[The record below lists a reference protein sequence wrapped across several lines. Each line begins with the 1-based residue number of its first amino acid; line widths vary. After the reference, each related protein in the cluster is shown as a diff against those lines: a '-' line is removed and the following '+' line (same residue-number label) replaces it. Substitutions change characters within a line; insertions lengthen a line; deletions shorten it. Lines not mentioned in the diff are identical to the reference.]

1 MRRLIQE
8 AVTNVA
14 RHVGVAAVTVQIYVT
29 AETLSIFIVDEG
41 AGFDVEQAL
50 VTGGSLGL
58 SRMRERADLL
68 GGTLTID
75 SLPGE
80 GTTIQADFP
89 AMGAI
94 ELDAAQVGELERE
107 QEGEQTH
114 EGLAA
119 RDKARDEA
127 RDLARDQWRD
137 AARDAE
143 HGAPHDQPPEP
154 KEGE

>member
-1 MRRLIQE
+1 
-8 AVTNVA
+8 
-14 RHVGVAAVTVQIYVT
+14 
-29 AETLSIFIVDEG
+29 
-41 AGFDVEQAL
+41 
-50 VTGGSLGL
+50 
-58 SRMRERADLL
+58 MRERADLL

-75 SLPGE
+75 SLRGE

-89 AMGAI
+89 VMGAI
-94 ELDAAQVGELERE
+94 ELDAAQVGE
-107 QEGEQTH
+107 QTR

-137 AARDAE
+137 TASDAE